1 MRRMTNGARALAQ
14 PSSALFNAL
23 EWAAVRVALALSPR
37 ESDIVLGL
45 LDGEVESHIAERLA
59 ISVHTVHC
67 HVGRL
72 YRKLGVQSRSDLLI
86 AIFRT
91 YLEITRHVDVAW
103 AGVTR
108 SGDSRSRDSR
118 SSDN

>member
-1 MRRMTNGARALAQ
+1 MPPTVNGARALAQ
-14 PSSALFNAL
+14 PSSALFDAS
-23 EWAAVRVALALSPR
+23 EWAAVRIALALSPR

-45 LDGEVESHIAERLA
+45 LGGEVESHIAERLA

-86 AIFRT
+86 SIFRT
-91 YLEITRHVDVAW
+91 YLEMSRGVDVAW
-103 AGVTR
+103 AGINK
-108 SGDSRSRDSR
+108 SSDSR
-118 SSDN
+118 SSDS